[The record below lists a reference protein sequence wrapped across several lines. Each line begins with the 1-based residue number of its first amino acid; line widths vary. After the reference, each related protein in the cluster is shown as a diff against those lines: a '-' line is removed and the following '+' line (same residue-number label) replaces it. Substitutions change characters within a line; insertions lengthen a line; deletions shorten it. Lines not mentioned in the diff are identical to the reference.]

1 MSVRVSILRVCVLAT
16 VLLSS
21 VACAGWKWDAV
32 PH

>member
-1 MSVRVSILRVCVLAT
+1 MTVHISILRICVLVT

-21 VACAGWKWDAV
+21 AACAGWKWDAV